1 MFWHDER
8 QILKFDE
15 ATLLI
20 KYANKSEN
28 GKVIG
33 KDKGLQEE
41 LVKKSLSKC
50 KNHVSLTY

>member
-41 LVKKSLSKC
+41 LVKKKFV
-50 KNHVSLTY
+50 KM

>member
-1 MFWHDER
+1 M
-8 QILKFDE
+8 Q
-15 ATLLI
+15 LLI
-20 KYANKSEN
+20 KQANKSEN

-33 KDKGLQEE
+33 KDKGLQE

>member
-1 MFWHDER
+1 M
-8 QILKFDE
+8 Q
-15 ATLLI
+15 LLI
-20 KYANKSEN
+20 KQGNKSEN